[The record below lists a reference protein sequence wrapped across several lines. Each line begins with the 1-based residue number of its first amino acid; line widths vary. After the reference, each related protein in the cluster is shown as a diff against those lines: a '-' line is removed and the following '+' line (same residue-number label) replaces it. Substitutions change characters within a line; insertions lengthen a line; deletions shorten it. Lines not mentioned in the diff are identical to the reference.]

1 MATRTQ
7 SVWPFFTHAN
17 EVCYQTRTGLLTRA
31 TLVSNLTD
39 KLMALILV
47 PYSAWFFTNFSYT
60 TIDILSTR
68 SWVRY
73 FASSTFW
80 SSLNV
85 GTDTKRPVV
94 DRVSTSTRT
103 GHESSKLGYE
113 TSFRTKRL
121 KVLRERKYITGNHVF
136 ESQSS
141 AFTQHIIKLYCPLR
155 YKKWKPIFF
164 FRYLHASS
172 VLLES
177 VRTCWR

>member
-17 EVCYQTRTGLLTRA
+17 EVCYLTRTGLLTRA

-85 GTDTKRPVV
+85 GTDTKRPVI

-103 GHESSKLGYE
+103 GHESSKLGNE
-113 TSFRTKRL
+113 TSFRTKRV
-121 KVLRERKYITGNHVF
+121 KVLRERKCITGNPVF

-164 FRYLHASS
+164 LDIYMLQVCYSK
-172 VLLES
+172 V
-177 VRTCWR
+177 